1 MNDFP
6 RKWHPL
12 ARRIPGK
19 NKNGG
24 KAPPLTLEG
33 SGYHRVVVTLLLL
46 FSGVRCAILNTRA
59 GMHRYL
65 YSIFYIFFQMLSHC
79 DNTPAPGKDRIPD
92 LAGGG
97 GTPAHTHYF
106 SEGGLPPSNF
116 SRAGSDPHPL
126 SPFLPPCSTT
136 GTHPD
141 SSPPSESPVE
151 LVGSQVSDTGTVPL
165 SRQGLIPPPPPPPK
179 F

>member
-12 ARRIPGK
+12 ARRIPVK

-92 LAGGG
+92 LAGG
-97 GTPAHTHYF
+97 
-106 SEGGLPPSNF
+106 
-116 SRAGSDPHPL
+116 
-126 SPFLPPCSTT
+126 
-136 GTHPD
+136 
-141 SSPPSESPVE
+141 V
-151 LVGSQVSDTGTVPL
+151 VPL
-165 SRQGLIPPPPPPPK
+165 LTPIIFPKVACPPPISPGPGQTPTRSAHSCPPAQLRELILIPVHRQNLQWNWWAVRCLTRARFPYPGRG
-179 F
+179 